1 MYLING
7 GRSNNYFVWQKGL
20 ILISITCLIK
30 WLRGTKLL
38 NLQPLNVYVR
48 ENALVY
54 QSVQTDGSSNKI
66 IFQQTLYCSDE
77 TSEDEGSQDKGLF
90 PDLRSTGRSPSPK
103 KRILIMKP
111 FKYVIVLEDCQI
123 VSLEKYLTC

>member
-1 MYLING
+1 MIAWY
-7 GRSNNYFVWQKGL
+7 
-20 ILISITCLIK
+20 
-30 WLRGTKLL
+30 KLL
-38 NLQPLNVYVR
+38 KLQPLNVYVR

-90 PDLRSTGRSPSPK
+90 PDLRSTGRSPLPK

-111 FKYVIVLEDCQI
+111 FKYIIFMRESQI
-123 VSLEKYLTC
+123 VSLERYRTCQDRYHI